1 MKAKRMLSLVMAA
14 VLALCVLAGCRG
26 GRALSQV
33 MAGLLEGQYQNVAVE
48 ADPDLE
54 TALRAAVREGGE
66 LADILARLKQELG
79 LGGGTLALRGLS
91 GGRRGEHAVE
101 LRFEPGSDPDTA
113 ARKAFADWD
122 AALARLPS
130 DGQYAAA
137 IAMVEAKGGY
147 YIAVDVK
154 IVKAGKPD
162 TDDDEGPKDPY
173 TEDEKGNYT
182 VNTPE
187 GLMAL
192 FEDNSESDFADKTI
206 TLQAGRTY
214 TVNKPLA
221 ETFKGTLKSSG
232 NGEKATIKIT
242 GENLSQGL
250 FETIES
256 GGTVQNLNINVTGS
270 ISGSASAGT
279 YAYAGAVAGE
289 NRGIVSGCTVTAS
302 GKISASITGS
312 GTVSGLVYAGGVAG
326 YNASGCKIENCKVTA
341 SGKISA
347 SITGSGSGAVS
358 GQAYAGGVA
367 GYSSCTLNDS
377 GKLNGSGQIKATVG
391 TNIATVTEG
400 DEDGIE
406 AAGYAAYAGRTCGYP
421 QTPAA

>member
-130 DGQYAAA
+130 DGQYAAE
-137 IAMVEAKGGY
+137 IAMVEAEGGY

-162 TDDDEGPKDPY
+162 TDDD
-173 TEDEKGNYT
+173 DEEVGDNYI

-187 GLMAL
+187 GLVAL
-192 FEDNSESDFADKTI
+192 FEEENEDNFAEKTI

-214 TVNKPLA
+214 TVNKQLA
-221 ETFKGTLKSSG
+221 STFKGILTSDAG
-232 NGEKATIKIT
+232 NKATIEIT
-242 GENLSQGL
+242 GDVSQGL
-250 FETIES
+250 FGEID
-256 GGTVQNLNINVTGS
+256 GGKVENLNINVTGS
-270 ISGSASAGT
+270 ISSS
-279 YAYAGAVAGE
+279 AYA
-289 NRGIVSGCTVTAS
+289 
-302 GKISASITGS
+302 
-312 GTVSGLVYAGGVAG
+312 
-326 YNASGCKIENCKVTA
+326 
-341 SGKISA
+341 
-347 SITGSGSGAVS
+347 
-358 GQAYAGGVA
+358 
-367 GYSSCTLNDS
+367 D
-377 GKLNGSGQIKATVG
+377 
-391 TNIATVTEG
+391 
-400 DEDGIE
+400 
-406 AAGYAAYAGRTCGYP
+406 RTCGYT
-421 QTPAA
+421 QAPAA

>member
-54 TALRAAVREGGE
+54 AALRAAVREGGE
-66 LADILARLKQELG
+66 LADILARLQQELG
-79 LGGGTLALRGLS
+79 LGGGTLTLRGLS
-91 GGRRGEHAVE
+91 GGRQGEHAVE

-137 IAMVEAKGGY
+137 IAMVEAEGGY

-162 TDDDEGPKDPY
+162 TDDDDEPEEPY
-173 TEDEKGNYT
+173 TKNGDHYT
-182 VNTPE
+182 VNTSD
-187 GLMAL
+187 GLVDL
-192 FEDNSESDFADKTI
+192 FQNEEENKEDFAGKTI

-214 TVNKPLA
+214 TVNKQLA
-221 ETFKGTLKSSG
+221 STFKGILTSDAG
-232 NGEKATIKIT
+232 NKATIEIT
-242 GENLSQGL
+242 GDVSQGL
-250 FETIES
+250 FGEID
-256 GGTVQNLNINVTGS
+256 GGKVENLQINVTGS
-270 ISGSASAGT
+270 ISGSASTGASV
-279 YAYAGAVAGE
+279 YAGAVAGE

-302 GKISASITGS
+302 GKISASITGTGS
-312 GTVSGLVYAGGVAG
+312 GNVSGSASAGGVAGYNFEGTVNVNGDCTVEVSGEISASVTGGGHVDGKAYAGGVAG
-326 YNASGCKIENCKVTA
+326 YNLRGE
-341 SGKISA
+341 
-347 SITGSGSGAVS
+347 
-358 GQAYAGGVA
+358 
-367 GYSSCTLNDS
+367 
-377 GKLNGSGQIKATVG
+377 LNGSGTLKESGVIKATVG
-391 TNIATVTEG
+391 TNTATIPSENQ
-400 DEDGIE
+400 EDPVSVGS
-406 AAGYAAYAGRTCGYP
+406 ARAGTICGFSTP
-421 QTPAA
+421 PAA

>member
-1 MKAKRMLSLVMAA
+1 M
-14 VLALCVLAGCRG
+14 
-26 GRALSQV
+26 
-33 MAGLLEGQYQNVAVE
+33 
-48 ADPDLE
+48 
-54 TALRAAVREGGE
+54 
-66 LADILARLKQELG
+66 
-79 LGGGTLALRGLS
+79 
-91 GGRRGEHAVE
+91 E

-130 DGQYAAA
+130 DGQYAAE
-137 IAMVEAKGGY
+137 IAMVEAEGGY

-162 TDDDEGPKDPY
+162 TDDD
-173 TEDEKGNYT
+173 DEEVGDNYI

-187 GLMAL
+187 GLVAL
-192 FEDNSESDFADKTI
+192 FEEENEDNFAEKTI

-214 TVNKPLA
+214 TVNKQLA
-221 ETFKGTLKSSG
+221 STFKGILTSDAG
-232 NGEKATIKIT
+232 NKATIEIT
-242 GENLSQGL
+242 GDVSQGL

-256 GGTVQNLNINVTGS
+256 GGKVENLNINVTGS
-270 ISGSASAGT
+270 ISASASAN
-279 YAYAGAVAGE
+279 ASVYAGAVAGE

-312 GTVSGLVYAGGVAG
+312 GTVSGQAYAGGVAG
-326 YNASGCKIENCKVTA
+326 CNLNGTVNGSYTVEVSGE
-341 SGKISA
+341 ISA
-347 SITGSGSGAVS
+347 SAGVS

-377 GKLNGSGQIKATVG
+377 GKLNGNGQIKATVG